1 MESIG
6 ANVLVAALI
15 LLNWHFFRRSYW
27 RIVHAAQPPPNI
39 SREKAVA
46 CDFVSAFESIFC
58 APAPFLSSL
67 ILARKP
73 PLAMLYKVRRH
84 RHTCIDALR
93 NAISMLVTCLVP
105 TYHVDAG
112 QQVDVLHETRASSIL
127 ANTRYALAASC
138 ITTMS
143 TDYSNRRRLSSSNIG
158 TLVVSVGLTNR
169 NSVTFLLMTAAALR
183 SFSLEAE
190 YWVHDERRNITSVL
204 YAATRQHG
212 DHDLLLRQC
221 ACIGSNMLL
230 KSYSQTFN
238 DLVMGFDLS
247 PGCSFAMTCCKRLFA
262 LQLRSRPLCDHRHH
276 GHEDE
281 MRRLLLWTSLCHFLG
296 NCCNSNSPEGM
307 RVGGLVQSEGF
318 ASWLKSTLPGFTR
331 IIPADPMHL
340 DQSGSNHASST
351 GRKQSQS
358 GLLFTHSANTFEHYV
373 SRTTHDGS
381 EELSLTKTQRM
392 PVRAVAQGSGSAY
405 ARRPSSGIRTDTFD
419 SCQHGMRTLSLHSP
433 PLVPSSAGSVP
444 VEPQAAASLLKHALP
459 ATAAVVEAAICQL
472 MRLISNFGELLPS
485 ILVTAPF
492 DTDRLAAATAAAP
505 PPSINGTELL
515 CHHQLLPKL
524 LDFFEAAIQY
534 RSAALHAASLLLRM
548 QGQSMLDADVA
559 LRIQAVLLSICRR
572 YFPRIMRSE
581 LHEFVCIAPRC
592 VPSVPSAME
601 LHQLVGVAYEG
612 VDEAIQQLIG
622 GGAGARE

>member
-1 MESIG
+1 M
-6 ANVLVAALI
+6 
-15 LLNWHFFRRSYW
+15 
-27 RIVHAAQPPPNI
+27 HAAQKPPNI

-46 CDFVSAFESIFC
+46 RDFVSAFETIFC

-73 PLAMLYKVRRH
+73 PLAMLYKVRHH
-84 RHTCIDALR
+84 RHACIDALS
-93 NAISMLVTCLVP
+93 NASSVRFTRLVR
-105 TYHVDAG
+105 TYHVDAD

-169 NSVTFLLMTAAALR
+169 SSVTFLLMTAAALR

-238 DLVMGFDLS
+238 DLVLGFDLS
-247 PGCSFAMTCCKRLFA
+247 PGCSFAMTCCKRLFG
-262 LQLRSRPLCDHRHH
+262 LQLRSRPLCDPRHD
-276 GHEDE
+276 GHENE

-331 IIPADPMHL
+331 IIPADPKNL

-358 GLLFTHSANTFEHYV
+358 GLLFTQSANTYEHYV

-392 PVRAVAQGSGSAY
+392 PVRAVAQASGSTY

-419 SCQHGMRTLSLHSP
+419 SWSQHGMRALSLHSP
-433 PLVPSSAGSVP
+433 PLVSSSAGSV
-444 VEPQAAASLLKHALP
+444 EPHAGSAAASLLKHALP
-459 ATAAVVEAAICQL
+459 ATAAVVEAAICHL

-492 DTDRLAAATAAAP
+492 DTDRVAASTAAAP
-505 PPSINGTELL
+505 PPSINGAELL

-524 LDFFEAAIQY
+524 LDFFEASIQY
-534 RSAALHAASLLLRM
+534 RSAALHAASVLLRM

-559 LRIQAVLLSICRR
+559 LRIQAILLSICRR

-601 LHQLVGVAYEG
+601 LHQLVGIAYEG

-622 GGAGARE
+622 GGTGACE